1 MKKII
6 AGLLFWGAILSANAQ
21 GIMNF
26 ANDTHDFGTINEGS
40 LAEYEFEFTNTGDQ
54 PIEIS
59 KVQASCGC
67 TAPSWS
73 KEAILP
79 GKKGR
84 VKASFD
90 SNGRPGPFAKTL
102 SVYSNAKKT
111 MMLLNIKGYVLAKNE
126 SGNTAEG
133 NKYEANTNPKNIT
146 PPTLKLDRYDFHFG
160 KVESG
165 EKIRQQFN
173 IFNAGRTNL
182 IITALESK
190 CNCITFS
197 LTQGVVA
204 PDQSAILEL
213 TLNADKVQT
222 LEETFIIRSNDPN
235 VPAQEIKLTAEIVA
249 NFTKSMFK
257 EKKKTSPFE

>member
-6 AGLLFWGAILSANAQ
+6 AGLLFWVAILSANAQ

-26 ANDTHDFGTINEGS
+26 PKDTHDFGTINEGS

-54 PIEIS
+54 PIEIN

-67 TAPSWS
+67 TAPSWT

-79 GKKGR
+79 GKTGK

-102 SVYSNAKKT
+102 SVYSNAKKS
-111 MMLLNIKGYVLAKNE
+111 MMLLNIKGYVMAKSE
-126 SGNTAEG
+126 SGNTTEG
-133 NKYEANTNPKNIT
+133 NKYETSTKNIA
-146 PPTLKLDRYDFHFG
+146 PPTLKLDRYEFHFG

-173 IFNAGRTNL
+173 LFNAGGNNL

-197 LTQGVVA
+197 LTQGVIA

-213 TLNADKVQT
+213 TLNADKVQK
-222 LEETFIIRSNDPN
+222 LEETFIVRSNDPN
-235 VPAQEIKLTAEIVA
+235 VPAQEIKLTAEVVA

>member
-6 AGLLFWGAILSANAQ
+6 ACLLFVAGGLSVYAQ

-26 ANDTHDFGTINEGS
+26 PKETHDFGTIAEGT

-54 PIEIS
+54 PIEIT

-67 TAPSWS
+67 TSPSWS
-73 KEAILP
+73 KEAVLP

-84 VKASFD
+84 IKAAFD

-102 SVYSNAKKT
+102 SVYSNAKKS
-111 MMLLNIKGYVLAKNE
+111 MMLLNIKGYVQAKNE

-133 NKYEANTNPKNIT
+133 VKFENTPERKAI
-146 PPTLKLDRYDFHFG
+146 PPSLKLDRYEFNFG

-165 EKIRQQFN
+165 EKVRQQFTL
-173 IFNAGRTNL
+173 FNAGGSHL

-190 CNCITFS
+190 CNCVTFS
-197 LTQGVVA
+197 LTQNAIA

-213 TLNADKVQT
+213 TFNADKVQT
-222 LEETFIIRSNDPN
+222 VEELFIVRSNDPAI
-235 VPAQEIKLTAEIVA
+235 PAQEIKLRAEVQA
-249 NFTKSMFK
+249 NFTKTMFK
-257 EKKKTSPFE
+257 EKKKSAPFE